1 MPTRLRRLNMTP
13 EELQSLRVYV
23 DFPMAAEELI
33 YRLGIDAA
41 ATLISRYPGQ
51 TYKAP
56 TLADYRHPAHLLRIR
71 ELEALIGPE
80 AAQKMRL
87 YFGGIA
93 HYIPSCGRARWAR
106 DAEQKIREY
115 EELIRTGI
123 SVARAAEE
131 VSLRHECS
139 ARNIEKIVNSPRQ
152 LRKEG
157 K

>member
-1 MPTRLRRLNMTP
+1 MTP
-13 EELQSLRVYV
+13 EELQSLRVYA

-56 TLADYRHPAHLLRIR
+56 TLADYHHPAHLSLIR

-87 YFGGIA
+87 YFGGFA
-93 HYIPSCGRARWAR
+93 HYIPSCRAARRAREN
-106 DAEQKIREY
+106 EQKIREY
-115 EELIRTGI
+115 EALIGPGGM
-123 SVARAAEE
+123 SANQAAAEL
-131 VSLRHECS
+131 SLKYGCCDRS
-139 ARNIEKIVNSPRQ
+139 IERLVNSPKL